1 MDLFDWVSGEIE
13 RGTSLDRL
21 AARGMVRLALREAGL
36 DPSAV
41 DARQLGVVLERVLP
55 ARLAASGIADA
66 DAFCAGLRGRVPAA
80 GGRAGADTPET
91 IFGRLGGAS

>member
-36 DPSAV
+36 DPGAI

-55 ARLAASGIADA
+55 ARLAASGIANA
-66 DAFCAGLRGRVPAA
+66 DAFCAGLRGKVPAT
-80 GGRAGADTPET
+80 GARTAETPEA
-91 IFGRLGGAS
+91 IFGRLGGAQ

>member
-36 DPSAV
+36 EPGAI
-41 DARQLGVVLERVLP
+41 DARQLGVVLERGLP
-55 ARLAASGIADA
+55 ARLAASGVAEADA
-66 DAFCAGLRGRVPAA
+66 VCAGLRGKVPSS
-80 GGRAGADTPET
+80 GARKETPEA
-91 IFGRLGGAS
+91 IFGRLGGAQ

>member
-36 DPSAV
+36 DPAAI

-55 ARLAASGIADA
+55 SRLAASGITNA
-66 DAFCAGLRGRVPAA
+66 DAFCAGLRGRVPA
-80 GGRAGADTPET
+80 GGARGDTPEA
-91 IFGRLGGAS
+91 IFGRLGGAQ